1 MFNLLIIVVMV
12 GILVALASALFF
24 FVKDGG
30 TTDGMVT
37 SLGVRAALGVVLLS
51 LLALGFMYNLG

>member
-1 MFNLLIIVVMV
+1 MFNLLIIAVMI

-24 FVKDGG
+24 FVKDSG
-30 TTDGMVT
+30 TTDRMVT